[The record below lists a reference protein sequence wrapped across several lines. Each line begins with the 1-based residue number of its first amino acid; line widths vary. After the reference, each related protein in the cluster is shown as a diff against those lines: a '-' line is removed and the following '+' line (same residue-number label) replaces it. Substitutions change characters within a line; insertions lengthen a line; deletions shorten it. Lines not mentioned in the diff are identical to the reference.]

1 MMKYTDGANMKIKDL
16 IKELRRYKDDTDV
29 IFKIIPPEEV
39 CDEDTRDIAVTW
51 YGEIGTSLAD
61 HDNPAIEI
69 GLQYEDPEDW
79 DKEWKA
85 SYDRYY
91 DDSGQDI

>member
-1 MMKYTDGANMKIKDL
+1 MKVKDI
-16 IKELRRYKDDTDV
+16 IKELKRYKDDTEV
-29 IFKIIPPEEV
+29 LFKIVAPEEV
-39 CDEDTRDIAVTW
+39 AEDDTKDIEITW

-79 DKEWKA
+79 DEEWKA
-85 SYDRYY
+85 GYDRYY
-91 DDSGQDI
+91 DDAGQDI